1 MIRGNT
7 VGSST
12 PRSNWNQ
19 KNPEKVD
26 YIIGRENV
34 AGDIFVVSDTVP
46 AAFPVLWF
54 NTAPGGAV
62 NNAAMLDL
70 EDEESGY
77 DVQLQVGDEI
87 YGVGNATVNQGAAAG
102 LYDFTVL

>member
-19 KNPEKVD
+19 ENPRKAD

-34 AGDIFVVSDTVP
+34 VKDVLVVGDTVP
-46 AAFPVLWF
+46 AEGPVLWF
-54 NTAPGGAV
+54 NTAPNGAV
-62 NNAAMLDL
+62 NDAAMLNLDD
-70 EDEESGY
+70 DETGY
-77 DVQLQVGDEI
+77 GVQLLVGDEA
-87 YGVGNATVNQGAAAG
+87 YGVDNATVNQGAAAG
-102 LYDFTVL
+102 SYDFTVL